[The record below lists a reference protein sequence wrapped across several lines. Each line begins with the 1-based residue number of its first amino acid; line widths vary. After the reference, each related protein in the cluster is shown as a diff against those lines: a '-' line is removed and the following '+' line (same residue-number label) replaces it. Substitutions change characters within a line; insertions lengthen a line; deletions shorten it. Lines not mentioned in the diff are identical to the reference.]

1 VIWLDWEGTKIII
14 RTLRGG
20 PPVTTTP
27 DQPGQD
33 QPDDAAQRAQEAA
46 APTQEDETGTAINPG
61 VNGDEGE
68 PQPA

>member
-20 PPVTTTP
+20 RVTTTP
-27 DQPGQD
+27 DQPD
-33 QPDDAAQRAQEAA
+33 DDAVQRAQEAA
-46 APTQEDETGTAINPG
+46 APTQEDETGTPINPG
-61 VNGDEGE
+61 VTGDQDD